1 MNNAAC
7 GDPGGNHDIANAS
20 IAAVLEPGT
29 LALAAIGGLGLAS
42 RQRWRAYSSPLQTWV
57 RQFLNVMAPD
67 ASQPAGSPASLGGT
81 SPR

>member
-42 RQRWRAYSSPLQTWV
+42 RQRWRAWS
-57 RQFLNVMAPD
+57 
-67 ASQPAGSPASLGGT
+67 
-81 SPR
+81 